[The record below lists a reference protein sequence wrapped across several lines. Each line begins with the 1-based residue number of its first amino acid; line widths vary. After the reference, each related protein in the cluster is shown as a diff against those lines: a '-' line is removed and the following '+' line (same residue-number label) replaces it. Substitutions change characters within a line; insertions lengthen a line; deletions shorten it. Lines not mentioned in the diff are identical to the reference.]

1 MESFDK
7 RFNCKAPH
15 DINRERDL
23 FYLPVV
29 AYKQILMTLS
39 PVKSPIKY
47 REDDDDDNDN
57 GKDND

>member
-29 AYKQILMTLS
+29 AYKHQLMTLS
-39 PVKSPIKY
+39 PTTPCKIS
-47 REDDDDDNDN
+47 D
-57 GKDND
+57 